1 MKAKTRRQPPAVN
14 SAAKSWRTYALML
27 VCALLLVTGFFFAG
41 RQHFASMDFGMK
53 NSRLRNHIDDLEAEK
68 RRLLLAR
75 EVSLSPS
82 EIKRVAKKAGLVEY
96 GPPVVEIAK
105 KTTPAA
111 ATTADPQTIRAD
123 VSDKPIVTKTSS
135 VGPTKPAAKP
145 AFDKLERMGKA
156 PKKTVTAE

>member
-14 SAAKSWRTYALML
+14 SAAKSWRTYALMF

-75 EVSLSPS
+75 EVSLSPA
-82 EIKRVAKKAGLVEY
+82 EIKRVAKKSGLVEY
-96 GPPVVEIAK
+96 GLPVAELAQKPTVEPS
-105 KTTPAA
+105 KTVPH
-111 ATTADPQTIRAD
+111 TIKSVA
-123 VSDKPIVTKTSS
+123 SDRPIVTKTAS
-135 VGPTKPAAKP
+135 VEATKSAAKP
-145 AFDKLERMGKA
+145 AFAKLERTEKA
-156 PKKTVTAE
+156 PKKTLMAE